1 MSTTPDSTP
10 APTSP
15 STPTSTPVADA
26 RALLRAARAGT
37 LASSGDGQPFASL
50 ATPAAAPDG
59 SVLLLL
65 SGLSEHTRHLRDEP
79 RCAVMVAGPPT
90 ELNPQTAP
98 RLTVTG
104 IAAPEPDPALKARW
118 VALHPY
124 AAFYAG
130 FGDFQLWRIVPK
142 AGLYIGG
149 FASATRL
156 RQADLAWDPA
166 AVQAVAAA
174 EPGVLAHCNDDHA
187 DALDLIAAAHG
198 ADGTGWRMVA
208 CDVDGCDLAR
218 GEAVIRVP
226 WSVPVAGAAGIRTEL
241 VALTKMARR
250 SYETPLDGA
259 DGLP

>member
-1 MSTTPDSTP
+1 MSSTPDAS
-10 APTSP
+10 
-15 STPTSTPVADA
+15 STPTSTPVPDA

-37 LASSGDGQPFASL
+37 LATSGDGQPFASL
-50 ATPAAAPDG
+50 VTPAAAPDG

-79 RCAVMVAGPPT
+79 RCAVMVAGAPV
-90 ELNPQTAP
+90 EVNPQTAP

-104 IAAPEPDPALKARW
+104 LAAPEPDPALKARW

-130 FGDFQLWRIVPK
+130 FGDFQLWRVVPK
-142 AGLYIGG
+142 AGQYIGG

-166 AVQAVAAA
+166 AVQAVADA
-174 EPGVLAHCNDDHA
+174 EQGVLTHCNEDHA
-187 DALDLIAAAHG
+187 DALDRIAAAYG
-198 ADGTGWRMVA
+198 ADGAGWRMVA

-218 GEAVIRVP
+218 DDAVLRVA
-226 WSVPVAGAAGIRTEL
+226 WSAPVANAGGIRTEL
-241 VALTKMARR
+241 VRLTKIGKA
-250 SYETPLDGA
+250 
-259 DGLP
+259 

>member
-1 MSTTPDSTP
+1 MSSTQ
-10 APTSP
+10 A
-15 STPTSTPVADA
+15 STPTPTPIPEA

-37 LASSGDGQPFASL
+37 LATSGDGQPFASL
-50 ATPAAAPDG
+50 VTPAAASDG

-79 RCAVMVAGPPT
+79 RCAVMVAGQPA
-90 ELNPQTAP
+90 EANPQTAP

-104 IAAPEPDPALKARW
+104 LAAPEPDPALKARW

-130 FGDFQLWRIVPK
+130 FGDFQLWRVVPK

-166 AVQAVAAA
+166 AVAAVAAA
-174 EPGVLAHCNDDHA
+174 ESDVLAHCNDDHA
-187 DALDLIAAAHG
+187 DALDRIAAARG
-198 ADGTGWRMVA
+198 ADGPGWRMVA
-208 CDVDGCDLAR
+208 CDVDGCDLACE
-218 GEAVIRVP
+218 EAVLRVS
-226 WSVPVAGAAGIRTEL
+226 WSAPVADAGGIRTEL
-241 VALTKMARR
+241 VRLVEMAR
-250 SYETPLDGA
+250 S
-259 DGLP
+259 

>member
-1 MSTTPDSTP
+1 MSTTAGP
-10 APTSP
+10 
-15 STPTSTPVADA
+15 TPTPIPDA

-37 LASSGDGQPFASL
+37 LATSGDGQPFASL
-50 ATPAAAPDG
+50 VTPAAAPDG

-79 RCAVMVAGPPT
+79 RCAVMVAGGAT
-90 ELNPQTAP
+90 ETNPQTAP
-98 RLTVTG
+98 RLTITG
-104 IAAPEPDPALKARW
+104 LAAPEPDPALKARW

-130 FGDFQLWRIVPK
+130 FGDFQLWRVVPK

-166 AVQAVAAA
+166 AVEAVAAA

-187 DALDLIAAAHG
+187 DALGLIAAAHG
-198 ADGTGWRMVA
+198 AEGAGWRMAA

-218 GEAVIRVP
+218 EDVVLRVP
-226 WSVPVAGAAGIRTEL
+226 WSAPVPDADGIRTEL
-241 VALTKMARR
+241 VRLTNMARAR
-250 SYETPLDGA
+250 MAGA
-259 DGLP
+259 

>member
-1 MSTTPDSTP
+1 MSSTQ
-10 APTSP
+10 A
-15 STPTSTPVADA
+15 STPTPTPVPDA

-37 LASSGDGQPFASL
+37 LATSGDGQPFASL
-50 ATPAAAPDG
+50 VTPAAAPDG

-79 RCAVMVAGPPT
+79 RCAVMVAGEPV
-90 ELNPQTAP
+90 EANPQTAP

-104 IAAPEPDPALKARW
+104 LAAPEPDPALKARW
-118 VALHPY
+118 VSLHPY

-130 FGDFQLWRIVPK
+130 FGDFQLWRVVPK

-166 AVQAVAAA
+166 AVEAVAAA

-187 DALDLIAAAHG
+187 DALDRIAASHG
-198 ADGTGWRMVA
+198 ADGPGWRMAA

-218 GEAVIRVP
+218 EEAVLRVP
-226 WSVPVAGAAGIRTEL
+226 WSAPVADAGGIRTEL
-241 VALTKMARR
+241 VRLVKMAR
-250 SYETPLDGA
+250 A
-259 DGLP
+259 

>member
-1 MSTTPDSTP
+1 MSSTQ
-10 APTSP
+10 A
-15 STPTSTPVADA
+15 STPTPTPIPDA

-37 LASSGDGQPFASL
+37 LATSGDGQPFASL
-50 ATPAAAPDG
+50 VTPAAAPDG

-79 RCAVMVAGPPT
+79 RCAVMVAGPPA
-90 ELNPQTAP
+90 EANPQTAP

-104 IAAPEPDPALKARW
+104 LAAPEPDPALKARW

-130 FGDFQLWRIVPK
+130 FGDFQLWRVAPK

-156 RQADLAWDPA
+156 RQADLAWDAA
-166 AVQAVAAA
+166 AVEAVAAA

-187 DALDLIAAAHG
+187 DALDRIAAGHG
-198 ADGTGWRMVA
+198 ADGPGWRMAA

-218 GEAVIRVP
+218 EEAVLRVP
-226 WSVPVAGAAGIRTEL
+226 WSAPVADAGGVRTEL
-241 VALTKMARR
+241 VRLVKMAR
-250 SYETPLDGA
+250 A
-259 DGLP
+259 

>member
-1 MSTTPDSTP
+1 MSSTQ
-10 APTSP
+10 A
-15 STPTSTPVADA
+15 STPTPTPVPDA

-37 LASSGDGQPFASL
+37 LATSGDGQPFASL
-50 ATPAAAPDG
+50 VTPAAAPDG

-79 RCAVMVAGPPT
+79 RCAVMVAGEPV
-90 ELNPQTAP
+90 EANPQTAP

-104 IAAPEPDPALKARW
+104 LAVPEPDPALKARW

-130 FGDFQLWRIVPK
+130 FGDFQLWRVAPK

-166 AVQAVAAA
+166 VVAAVAAA
-174 EPGVLAHCNDDHA
+174 EPSVLAHCNDDHA
-187 DALDLIAAAHG
+187 DALDRIAASHG
-198 ADGTGWRMVA
+198 ADGPGWRMVA

-218 GEAVIRVP
+218 EEAVLRIP
-226 WSVPVAGAAGIRTEL
+226 WSAPVADAGGIRTEL
-241 VALTKMARR
+241 VRLVKMAQ
-250 SYETPLDGA
+250 A
-259 DGLP
+259 